1 MVQPP
6 SSPAEPAVF
15 EGRFVDVE
23 AGRVRPA
30 RMTVRAGR
38 IEEIRD
44 LPAASGPVYLPG
56 LVDAHVHVESSMLP
70 PPEFARLAVVH
81 GTVATV
87 SDPHEIANVLGT
99 EGVRWMVAQ
108 GARVPFKFCFGAPS
122 CVPATAFETA
132 GARLDAAAV
141 AALLDDPAIGYLAEV
156 MNYPGVLH
164 GDPELLAMIA
174 AARQRGK
181 PVDGHAPG
189 LRGEEAARYAAA
201 GITTDHEC
209 FTLDEALDKLA
220 AGMHILIREGSAA
233 RNFDALAS
241 LIDSHPDRVM
251 LCSDDKHPND
261 LVRGHL
267 NALLARAVAR
277 GSDPVAAVRAATR
290 NPVRHYGLP
299 VGLLREGDPAD
310 FAAVA
315 DLRDFRV
322 LGTWI
327 DGAAV
332 AAEGRGL
339 LPRLETDTP
348 NRFAARPVAAE
359 AFRVARGGERIRAI
373 RALDGQLVT
382 EAEWVDAPAGDP
394 VPADP
399 GADLLKIA
407 VVNRYADAPP
417 AVAFVRGVGLR
428 SGALASTVAHDSH
441 NIVAV
446 GADDASLARAVNAL
460 VAARGGIAV
469 ADAQGEHVLPLPIA
483 GLMATGDGHA
493 VGARYEELD
502 ARAKALGSPLG
513 APFMTLSFL
522 ALLVIPALKL
532 SDRGLFDGARFGFVE
547 TFG

>member
-1 MVQPP
+1 MAQPP
-6 SSPAEPAVF
+6 FSPAELAVF
-15 EGRFVDVE
+15 EGRFLDVD

-30 RMTVRAGR
+30 RLTVRAGR

-70 PPEFARLAVVH
+70 PQEFARLAVVH

-87 SDPHEIANVLGT
+87 SDPHEIANVLGA

-141 AALLDDPAIGYLAEV
+141 AELLDDPAIGYLAEV

-241 LIDSHPDRVM
+241 LIDTHPDRVM

-267 NALLARAVAR
+267 NTLLARAVAR

-399 GADLLKIA
+399 GADLLKIT